1 MKGYE
6 LYSWKV
12 GTDWNY
18 TLITGTNRPK
28 TFEEVSAAT
37 GVVDDHGWTKITLRG
52 VQKTAQVM
60 ARLPKGESVVW
71 TCPAG
76 QGYSWPEEDVI
87 AQISDAAQSRGLD
100 FRVER

>member
-37 GVVDDHGWTKITLRG
+37 GVVDDQRG
-52 VQKTAQVM
+52 NPSCGLA
-60 ARLPKGESVVW
+60 P
-71 TCPAG
+71 
-76 QGYSWPEEDVI
+76 
-87 AQISDAAQSRGLD
+87 RGKAT
-100 FRVER
+100 RGPRKM